1 MNWTVPAGF
10 GLFGVGAILALTQ
23 LWLGV
28 LDPDTFVKAMIT
40 LGVLL
45 ALILAWGLVL
55 RERRDAARLKDKSR
69 LD

>member
-1 MNWTVPAGF
+1 MNWTIPAGF
-10 GLFGVGAILALTQ
+10 GLFLVGAIVALFQ
-23 LWLGV
+23 LWLRV
-28 LDPDTFVKAMIT
+28 LDPETFMKTMIT

-45 ALILAWGLVL
+45 ALVVAWELVL